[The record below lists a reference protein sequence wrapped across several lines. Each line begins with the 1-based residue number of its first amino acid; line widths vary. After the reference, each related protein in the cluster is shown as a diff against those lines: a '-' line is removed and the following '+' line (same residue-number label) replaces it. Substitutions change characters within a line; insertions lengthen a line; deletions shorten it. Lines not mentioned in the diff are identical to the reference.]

1 MKIRNLFVQQSHH
14 GQGADVL
21 IIALPMKPVLL
32 PLRLVQRTA
41 RFVGDV
47 MYWLLVNVF
56 AGNEGGYV
64 ALHEK

>member
-1 MKIRNLFVQQSHH
+1 MKIGSLLIEHRHH

-21 IIALPMKPVLL
+21 IIAVPMKRIPL

-41 RFVGDV
+41 RFVRDL